1 MFANLTESIKRR
13 FILELRDYWSTE
25 PQYKD
30 SLVPNIQGRYSFQE
44 RPQQAIIM
52 KGASASP
59 NSFSADHYMGTVVS
73 YCHLAKVYGKNGTS
87 IEWIK
92 EDSVSI
98 QNNGGDFPSLPGIY
112 YIEVLEEDVV
122 WRGETRNKLV
132 FYVDPLLDSIDERP
146 IQLTPT
152 EYEVGSGSFHKGSL
166 RVFEMPGNIPLYE
179 GVNYMCEPST
189 GRIELF
195 SALPP
200 NTYLSLDY
208 RYASTSLGPFILEEN
223 GSNNKAIPGVVLA
236 FGRRA
241 YAGDIMAV
249 VVSSRREDSS
259 REYGGKWE
267 MSLDF
272 DIMARDVY
280 ASAEIADRTTMFLY
294 TVLRDRLS
302 FEGIEI
308 TNVSHGGEAE
318 ETYDENGDDYF
329 YTASISVDVTT
340 DWFMHLPLSRYLAR
354 VLPNTV
360 GSDKNFAALD
370 NNQIAETGSPTTLFL
385 TQSLRLLEL
394 QDPWFRNRTKDFE
407 MIR

>member
-13 FILELRDYWSTE
+13 FILELREYWSTE

-30 SLVPNIQGRYSFQE
+30 SLVPNIQGRYSFEE

-92 EDSVSI
+92 EDSVAI
-98 QNNGGDFPSLPGIY
+98 QNNMGNFPSLPGIY
-112 YIEVLEEDVV
+112 YIEFLEEEVV
-122 WRGETRNKLV
+122 WRGEPRNKLV

-146 IQLTPT
+146 MQLSPT
-152 EYEVGSGSFHKGSL
+152 EYEVGAGSFHKGSL
-166 RVFEMPGNIPLYE
+166 RVYEMPGNIPLYE
-179 GVNYMCEPST
+179 GENYTVEPST

-195 SALPP
+195 GALPP
-200 NTYLSLDY
+200 NTYLSVDY
-208 RYASTSLGPFILEEN
+208 RYAAESSGPFLVEEN
-223 GSNNKAIPGVVLA
+223 GANNTAIPGVILA

-241 YAGDIMAV
+241 YAGDIMSV
-249 VVSSRREDSS
+249 IVTSKREDSS
-259 REYGGKWE
+259 REFGGHWE

-280 ASAEIADRTTMFLY
+280 AASEIADRTTMFLY
-294 TVLRDRLS
+294 ATLRDQLAG
-302 FEGIEI
+302 EGVVI

-329 YTASISVDVTT
+329 YTASISVDVMT
-340 DWFMHLPLSRYLAR
+340 DWFMHTPLPRYLSRI
-354 VLPNTV
+354 LPNTV
-360 GSDKNFAALD
+360 GSEKNLAGLTD
-370 NNQIAETGSPTTLFL
+370 EEIAESGSPTTLTL
-385 TQSLRLLEL
+385 VQSLNLLAIN
-394 QDPWFRNRTKDFE
+394 DPWFRNRNKDFE
-407 MIR
+407 IIR

>member
-13 FILELRDYWSTE
+13 FILELREYWSTE

-30 SLVPNIQGRYSFQE
+30 SLVPNIQGRYSFEE

-59 NSFSADHYMGTVVS
+59 NSFSADHYIGTVVS

-87 IEWIK
+87 IEWVK
-92 EDSVSI
+92 EDSVAI
-98 QNNGGDFPSLPGIY
+98 QNNGGNFPSLPGIY
-112 YIEVLEEDVV
+112 YIEVLEEEVV

-152 EYEVGSGSFHKGSL
+152 EYEVGAGSFHKGSL

-179 GVNYMCEPST
+179 DVNYVSDPTT

-195 SALPP
+195 ATLPR
-200 NTYLSLDY
+200 NTYLSIDY
-208 RYASTSLGPFILEEN
+208 RYAAESSGPYPLEEN
-223 GSNNKAIPGVVLA
+223 GANNKAIPGVVLA

-249 VVSSRREDSS
+249 VVSSKREDAA

-280 ASAEIADRTTMFLY
+280 ASAEISDRTTMFLY
-294 TVLRDRLS
+294 TVLRDRLGG
-302 FEGIEI
+302 EGVVI

-329 YTASISVDVTT
+329 YTASISVDVMT
-340 DWFMHLPLSRYLAR
+340 DWFMQLPLPRYLSR

-360 GSDKNFAALD
+360 SSDKNFAALD
-370 NNQIAETGSPTTLFL
+370 NDQIAETGSPTTLTL
-385 TQSLRLLEL
+385 VQSLNLLEV

-407 MIR
+407 LVR